1 MPYVLFIWRKI
12 WLRNMGVISL
22 SPLPAGA
29 TGGCEV
35 VKKSGALRFCVLMLF
50 KESEFHVLS
59 KMPLKYIFGEKC
71 LHLILVFIKTM

>member
-1 MPYVLFIWRKI
+1 MLYFLWCIF
-12 WLRNMGVISL
+12 LL
-22 SPLPAGA
+22 D
-29 TGGCEV
+29 
-35 VKKSGALRFCVLMLF
+35 LRFGIVYHVSLHERCFEVVLMLS